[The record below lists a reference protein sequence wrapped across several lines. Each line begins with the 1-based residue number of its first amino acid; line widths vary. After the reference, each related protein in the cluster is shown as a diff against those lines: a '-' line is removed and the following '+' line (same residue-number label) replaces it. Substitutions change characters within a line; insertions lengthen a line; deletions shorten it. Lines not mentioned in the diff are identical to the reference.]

1 MFNNPSTL
9 CLHSHM
15 QNKQHDLCKSMHRSI
30 SKVSLTSHD
39 SSISYAIDVKPF
51 QPFDMYFKLDIIFA
65 NFQKYCVIG
74 SNINKFVCYLTQ
86 DLTTIIN

>member
-1 MFNNPSTL
+1 
-9 CLHSHM
+9 M
-15 QNKQHDLCKSMHRSI
+15 QNKQHDICRPKHRSI
-30 SKVSLTSHD
+30 SMVSSTLQD
-39 SSISYAIDVKPF
+39 SSISYAIDVKTF

-74 SNINKFVCYLTQ
+74 SNINKSICYLTQ